1 MPPEPPEQ
9 SPAPQT
15 APAQGVPAG
24 TTLEESP
31 KHERKVN
38 PWMIVSIVAI
48 VLALIATYFAFS
60 YKGQV
65 DDWEAAANET
75 LAKLEAA
82 GLELEDAIASGVADY
97 QRQIDDLTAQLEE
110 SQTQSGISEGQLA
123 ETQQQL
129 EDAQAQL
136 DDANQQLT
144 DSQAELDDANQQLA
158 ETQAALDDA
167 NATLEQLGELVL
179 PNGNY
184 VGPVLGARVEPFPAI
199 IFQDGTAWRVAE
211 VSPDVSI
218 TAGGQE
224 LTLEEFSALLQ
235 SSVPEAA
242 AIANA
247 DYEVR
252 VAQGLVVSMEEVSA

>member
-1 MPPEPPEQ
+1 MKGDHTMDEARAATASPPDGE
-9 SPAPQT
+9 
-15 APAQGVPAG
+15 G
-24 TTLEESP
+24 P
-31 KHERKVN
+31 KHGKSVN
-38 PWMIVSIVAI
+38 VWMIVAIVAI
-48 VLALIATYFAFS
+48 VLALVATYFAFS

-97 QRQIDDLTAQLEE
+97 QAQIDDLTAQLEE

-129 EDAQAQL
+129 EDAQAELADSQ
-136 DDANQQLT
+136 QQLET
-144 DSQAELDDANQQLA
+144 VQGELDTANEELA

-199 IFQDGTAWRVAE
+199 IFQDGAAWRVAE
-211 VSPDVSI
+211 VSPDVTI
-218 TAGGQE
+218 TAGGE
-224 LTLEEFSALLQ
+224 DLTLEEFSTLLQ
-235 SSVPEAA
+235 SSDPEAG

-247 DYEVR
+247 DFEVR
-252 VAQGLVVSMEEVSA
+252 VAQGLVVSIEGVSG

>member
-1 MPPEPPEQ
+1 MDEVGT
-9 SPAPQT
+9 ATT
-15 APAQGVPAG
+15 APAPDGE
-24 TTLEESP
+24 TP
-31 KHERKVN
+31 KHERKVDV
-38 PWMIVSIVAI
+38 WMIVSIVAI

-97 QRQIDDLTAQLEE
+97 QAQIDDLTAQLEE
-110 SQTQSGISEGQLA
+110 SQTQSGISEGELA

-129 EDAQAQL
+129 EDAQSQL
-136 DDANQQLT
+136 A
-144 DSQAELDDANQQLA
+144 DSQQDLEAVRGELDAANEELDAANEELA

-167 NATLEQLGELVL
+167 NARLEQLGELVL

-199 IFQDGTAWRVAE
+199 IFQDGAAWRVAE
-211 VSPDVSI
+211 VSPDVTI
-218 TAGGQE
+218 TAGGE
-224 LTLEEFSALLQ
+224 DLSLEEFSALLQ
-235 SSVPEAA
+235 SSDPEAA
-242 AIANA
+242 AVANA
-247 DYEVR
+247 DFAVR
-252 VAQGLVVSMEEVSA
+252 VAEGLVVSIVELSG